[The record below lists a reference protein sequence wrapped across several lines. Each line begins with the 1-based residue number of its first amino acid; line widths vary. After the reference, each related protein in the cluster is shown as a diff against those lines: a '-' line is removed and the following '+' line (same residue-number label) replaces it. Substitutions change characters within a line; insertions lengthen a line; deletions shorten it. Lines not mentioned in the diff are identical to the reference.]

1 MLSAGFELFANKAN
15 PVKIDSHGELFVFF
29 LHFAVA
35 GTFLRQRLMIHGK
48 CEHDICTGFSGM
60 KFAVETAKFNRVV
73 AMKETMRIEKMVA
86 TIMVMAVSVTAI
98 ACIPNFFKLCECSR
112 PPPVHAL
119 HEICVHFLAVPHAL
133 RFDLKCFV
141 EQIISTGDEIDK
153 VANGYRRVWSTI
165 EMDMDTAGMI
175 RKSASFT

>member
-73 AMKETMRIEKMVA
+73 GLSPILVLSFSDNIRER
-86 TIMVMAVSVTAI
+86 
-98 ACIPNFFKLCECSR
+98 
-112 PPPVHAL
+112 
-119 HEICVHFLAVPHAL
+119 
-133 RFDLKCFV
+133 
-141 EQIISTGDEIDK
+141 
-153 VANGYRRVWSTI
+153 
-165 EMDMDTAGMI
+165 DTD
-175 RKSASFT
+175 F